1 MKESDNKKR
10 THPLLSNLLALLF
23 GLFLCLLI
31 FLFADIVLGI
41 LKNRQAREVIRDKD
55 FYKVGMVQDD
65 DLGYRIL
72 PNMRVPVTK
81 TEDGEHI
88 YSVLY
93 TTDEAGRRVV
103 PDSAKAGETDK
114 FLAFFGCSFTFGEG
128 VSDKETLP
136 NQVARLLPG
145 YRVYNYGAP
154 GYGPQQMLAM
164 AESGFV
170 QDTIPEQKGIVV
182 YTIFFGHLNRASGR
196 MNSALMHGRHFPYYR
211 VDKDTL
217 VRAGNF
223 DTARPGLH
231 RLMSLINR
239 SGIVRYFNLN
249 FPPLRKKDYELT
261 ARIILEAQHLFSK
274 QFEEIDFYV
283 LMYPAIPQLNHSL
296 EPVFEYF
303 KGQDIT
309 VLDYHKLP
317 YSRHARATI
326 KYIHSNRCYCSFECA
341 MSVNVLYSPHLWP
354 RILKHL

>member
-1 MKESDNKKR
+1 MTDSDR
-10 THPLLSNLLALLF
+10 TLEKQSPLSNLLALLL
-23 GLFLCLLI
+23 GLFICFVL
-31 FLFADIVLGI
+31 FFFADITLGI
-41 LKNRQAREVIRDKD
+41 LKNHQTHVITREKD
-55 FYKVGMVQDD
+55 FYKVGMVRDD

-72 PNMRVPVTK
+72 PNVSLPVTK
-81 TEDGEHI
+81 TENGEEI
-88 YSVLY
+88 YSVVY
-93 TTDEAGRRVV
+93 NTDEAGRRVV
-103 PDSAKAGETDK
+103 PDSAKQGETDR

-128 VSDKETLP
+128 VSDEETLP

-145 YRVYNYGAP
+145 YRVYNYGVP

-170 QDTIPEQKGIVV
+170 RDTIPEQKGIVV
-182 YTIFFGHLNRASGR
+182 YSIFFGHLNRAAGR
-196 MNSALMHGRHFPYYR
+196 MNSALMQGRHFPYYR
-211 VDKDTL
+211 VENDVL

-231 RLMSLINR
+231 RLMSLINK

-249 FPPLRKKDYELT
+249 FPPLREQDYELT
-261 ARIILEAQHLFSK
+261 ARIILEAKRLFSQ
-274 QFEEIDFYV
+274 QFEQVDFYV

>member
-1 MKESDNKKR
+1 MTNLDKINHK
-10 THPLLSNLLALLF
+10 HPLLSNLLALLF
-23 GLFLCLLI
+23 GLFVCLLL
-31 FLFADIVLGI
+31 FLFADVTLGI
-41 LKNRQAREVIRDKD
+41 LKNHQARVVIRDQN
-55 FYKVGMVQDD
+55 FYKVGIVSDD

-72 PNMRVPVTK
+72 PNITIPVMK

-196 MNSALMHGRHFPYYR
+196 MNSILMQGRHFPYYR
-211 VDKDTL
+211 MEEDTL
-217 VRAGNF
+217 VRVGNF

-231 RLMSLINR
+231 RLMSLINK
-239 SGIVRYFNLN
+239 SGIVRFFNLN
-249 FPPLRKKDYELT
+249 FPPLRNRDYELT
-261 ARIILEAQHLFSK
+261 AKIILEAKHLFSQ

-296 EPVFEYF
+296 DPVFEYF
-303 KGQDIT
+303 NGQDIT
-309 VLDYHKLP
+309 VLDYHELP
-317 YSRHARATI
+317 YDRQEYALHPQYDMHPTPLLHNMMARLLAEAIT
-326 KYIHSNRCYCSFECA
+326 KDNH
-341 MSVNVLYSPHLWP
+341 
-354 RILKHL
+354 